1 MTETIKEIRKTI
13 TSIFFVPTLNIPRE
27 ELRNNG
33 FLNGYSKDGIKD
45 VNYEDSIYL
54 LFKPKQ
60 LDRFREF
67 LDGEYERTKQILDD
81 YDHRNGFVV
90 VVYKLD
96 MKYAKDF
103 SLIRQG
109 RYSHASPEFQ
119 KLFPEEVTILLNG
132 IPHKEVSLQYRIFN
146 KTKDLIDFWEE
157 KFDLQFNEEQE
168 LWYKFK
174 EEEEILTEEKLNE
187 YVL

>member
-13 TSIFFVPTLNIPRE
+13 THIFIVPTLGISRE
-27 ELRNNG
+27 DRIANG
-33 FLNGYSKDGIKD
+33 FLNGYIRDDIRGIH
-45 VNYEDSIYL
+45 YEDSIFL
-54 LFKPKQ
+54 LFRPKQ

-67 LDGEYERTKQILDD
+67 LDSEYERTKQVIDD
-81 YDHRNGFVV
+81 YDHKGGFVV

-96 MKYAKDF
+96 MKYAEDYN
-103 SLIRQG
+103 LIKQG
-109 RYSHASPEFQ
+109 RYSRTSPEFQ
-119 KLFPEEVTILLNG
+119 KLFPKKVPITVNGVPYEEF
-132 IPHKEVSLQYRIFN
+132 SLQYRIFT
-146 KTKDLIDFWEE
+146 KAKDLIDFWEE

-187 YVL
+187 YL